1 MIKCETIKDFT
12 LGKFEE
18 LQNIQRKKI
27 DTYGKLYV
35 GDIFDC
41 DDKTANVVVGSEFN
55 VFFQGDRST
64 GYTFG
69 GNSERTR

>member
-35 GDIFDC
+35 GDIFEC
-41 DDKTANVVVGSEFN
+41 DDKTAKYLTGSNEKGNVVVKIIEIIPKK
-55 VFFQGDRST
+55 
-64 GYTFG
+64 
-69 GNSERTR
+69 